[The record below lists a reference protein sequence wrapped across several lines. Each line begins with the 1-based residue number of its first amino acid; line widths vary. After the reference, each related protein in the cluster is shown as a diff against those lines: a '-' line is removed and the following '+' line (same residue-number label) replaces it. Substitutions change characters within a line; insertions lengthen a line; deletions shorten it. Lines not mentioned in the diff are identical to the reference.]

1 MQTRFPCSAEKG
13 NCSFLISNSSFPQG
27 RINPPIRGS
36 IGVRGTVF
44 RNGCRERI
52 NPPIRGS
59 IEQDNALFENYNH
72 KRQICQGRSSPF
84 YWGNRDIFVCV
95 KNVFNSTLHSPHST
109 PVNNSSTAPLSRKA
123 NEHFNPPIRGS
134 IGETYEGII
143 QNFFESQS
151 PYKGFNSSL
160 GVITPT
166 YVSLNPPIRGS
177 IATSLQTFPPL

>member
-1 MQTRFPCSAEKG
+1 MRSEKSA
-13 NCSFLISNSSFPQG
+13 ISNYLSRLNRESRSAFNYSLLIANYSFPQG
-27 RINPPIRGS
+27 RL
-36 IGVRGTVF
+36 
-44 RNGCRERI
+44 

-84 YWGNRDIFVCV
+84 YQKNCDIFVCV

-134 IGETYEGII
+134 IVGFQVKGNDWGDMYQSPYKGF
-143 QNFFESQS
+143 NSWSNLKFGFKVKGNESQS
-151 PYKGFNSSL
+151 PYKGFNRRSSRKRARAF
-160 GVITPT
+160 
-166 YVSLNPPIRGS
+166 YKVSI
-177 IATSLQTFPPL
+177 PL